1 VSVALFHGS
10 LGDYASAEDVPS
22 EFTLLKA
29 GVNEYVDG
37 DTIVFDSDAATAVM
51 QRYTKRGI
59 ELMADYEHQSLQVPP
74 VIAPAAAKKW
84 VPEVRDGALV
94 ASSIAWTDKARA
106 MIAAGEYRY
115 FSIAARVDVKSKR
128 IVELINFALTNNP
141 AANQIAPLVAASRRF
156 DEEAPSPVTTH
167 TESEQMPMSENVV
180 MALGLKADTDEASAV
195 VEASTLAGMKKELL
209 EITKARSVADALGT
223 IRAYGEAQRQL
234 LAMQA
239 RMHEIETEK
248 RKAEFDALMK
258 QPDVLQKLSPALQ
271 KSEWLANLRSKDDGP
286 AQLRSFLASA
296 PMFVPPA
303 EEQDTVES
311 VEISDSEMQMI
322 KRFVGD
328 DADAL
333 KARID
338 GLKAQKLQDRAA
350 RRGRKG

>member
-10 LGDYASAEDVPS
+10 LGDYANAEEVPS

-37 DTIVFDSDAATAVM
+37 DTIIFDADAATAVM

-59 ELMADYEHQSLQVPP
+59 DLMADYEHQSLQIPP
-74 VIAPAAAKKW
+74 VISPAAAKKW

-94 ASSIAWTDKARA
+94 ASSIAWTDKARS

-141 AANQIAPLVAASRRF
+141 AANHIAPLVAASRRF
-156 DEEAPSPVTTH
+156 DDEVSPAAEPPKEIT
-167 TESEQMPMSENVV
+167 PMSENVV
-180 MALGLKADTDEASAV
+180 MALGLKADTDEATAM

-223 IRAYGEAQRQL
+223 IRAYGQAQQQL
-234 LAMQA
+234 LAVQA
-239 RMHEIETEK
+239 RLHAIEVEK
-248 RKAEFDALMK
+248 RKAEFDGLMK

-271 KSEWLANLRSKDDGP
+271 KSEWLANLRDRDDGP
-286 AQLRSFLASA
+286 QQLRSFLASA

-303 EEQDTVES
+303 EEQSGVEN
-311 VEISDSEMQMI
+311 VEISDSEMAMV

-328 DADAL
+328 DPVAL
-333 KARID
+333 KSRID
-338 GLKAQKLQDRAA
+338 DLKAQKLQDRAA
-350 RRGRKG
+350 RRR